1 MRSSYDEIRGP
12 WRETGPGTR
21 RMLAGRRGMLAGG
34 LTVVLAG
41 AGTAVALA
49 SPAHLGLAGSAH
61 RLPAPHGHRHEASVR
76 HDGTM
81 HDGSGPPARYS
92 FRTLN
97 NPADPTFNQLLGFN
111 NRGVIAG
118 YFGSGAAG
126 HPNKGYLLIRTR
138 AGFAIRSENFPGSVQ
153 TQVTGLNDRGVTV
166 GFWSD
171 TNNASETNDNIGFYK
186 AGGAFHRVTFP
197 APSVST
203 PPVNQLLGVNNRN
216 VAVGFYN
223 DAQGNSH
230 GYTFSIGSHRF
241 RTVTL
246 RQGTSVTAA
255 AINNSGDI
263 AGFFTT
269 AAGATD
275 GFLRTGEGRAYT
287 LAYPGAS
294 ATQALGV
301 NDTREV
307 VGVYTVGSG
316 NNAVM
321 HGFTWAPGRGFRKV
335 DDPQGA
341 GTTTINGVN
350 DQGDLVGF
358 YTDAAG
364 NTDGF
369 AAVPTGHRQL
379 PGLLAAPAPSMS
391 PPASTPPAPSMSPP
405 ASMTPS
411 APAPTA
417 PATTPPATP
426 PGGMPGQ
433 SPVPGPAPTHW

>member
-1 MRSSYDEIRGP
+1 MRSSYDEIYDAGQ
-12 WRETGPGTR
+12 GFVPGRR

-49 SPAHLGLAGSAH
+49 GPAHLGLAGSAH
-61 RLPAPHGHRHEASVR
+61 RLPAPSGHHHQASPRHGNGH
-76 HDGTM
+76 GT
-81 HDGSGPPARYS
+81 GLPARYS

-111 NRGVIAG
+111 NRGMIAG

-126 HPNKGYLLIRTR
+126 HPNKGYLLIRTQ
-138 AGFAIRSENFPGSVQ
+138 AGFAIRAENFPGSVQ
-153 TQVTGLNDRGVTV
+153 TQVTGLNNRGVTV

-171 TNNASETNDNIGFYK
+171 MNNASETNDNFGFYQAK
-186 AGGAFHRVTFP
+186 GAFHRVTFP
-197 APSVST
+197 AQSVSN
-203 PPVNQLLGVNNRN
+203 PPMEQLLGVNNRD
-216 VAVGFYN
+216 VAVGFYT

-230 GYTFSIGSHRF
+230 GYTFSIGTHRF
-241 RTVTL
+241 RTVTV
-246 RQGTSVTAA
+246 RQSASVTAA
-255 AINNSGDI
+255 AINNSSDI

-269 AAGATD
+269 AAGATA
-275 GFLRTGEGRAYT
+275 GFLRTGRGRTYT
-287 LAYPGAS
+287 LAFPGAS
-294 ATQALGV
+294 STQALGV
-301 NDTREV
+301 NDSREV

-350 DQGDLVGF
+350 DRGDIVGF

-369 AAVPTGHRQL
+369 AAVPAGQRPL
-379 PGLLAAPAPSMS
+379 PGLMAAPTPSMSPSASTPPSPSMSPAPSMTA
-391 PPASTPPAPSMSPP
+391 PA
-405 ASMTPS
+405 PS
-411 APAPTA
+411 APAPT
-417 PATTPPATP
+417 ATTPPATP

-433 SPVPGPAPTHW
+433 GPVPGPAPTHW